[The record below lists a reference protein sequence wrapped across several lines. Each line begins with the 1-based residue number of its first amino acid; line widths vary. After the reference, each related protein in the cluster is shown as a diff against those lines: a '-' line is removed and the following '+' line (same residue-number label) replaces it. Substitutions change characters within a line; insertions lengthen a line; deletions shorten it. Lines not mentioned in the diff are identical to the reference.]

1 MVFGKT
7 FLSLQ
12 SNSVLFMKRA
22 NFFRLLALL
31 AVAALLPQT
40 AAGVSAPILPELEVL
55 DQTVKEAKKYM
66 AAKQAVIDS
75 LSSIWTRSGVSV
87 ERKWEA
93 LMEAGEQYCT
103 FNADSAL
110 RCSEAALS
118 ISEKLLHEPDKVERS
133 KIAVVNALSASGLFV
148 AAESAFR
155 NLSLSKSTQVA
166 RWKAG
171 RQLYSYMAGYVGSAN
186 RFEEEYR
193 RRYRAY
199 DDSLLAVL
207 PATDNFRQ
215 FISAERLIA
224 DGHYSEAKPILDH
237 LLKTLNSNANLYG
250 MAAYQM
256 AEACLHDGNPEDYA
270 IFLAKAAESDVKTC
284 VSEGLALPKLAQWL
298 YSRGDLDAAYRYINF
313 SLDNAVAGAA
323 RMRAGTIARSIPII
337 DDAYRSRLTESRNVL
352 LILLII
358 TFFVLVACGVLLFV
372 SVRQRKRLA
381 TANRAL
387 GVTGKTLESYVGYF
401 LEMCSAY
408 AGKLDSLGKLV
419 VRKISSGQTEDLVKM
434 VKTGKFADDVNSG
447 FFRVFDQAFL
457 DIFPDFVFNLNSL
470 LKEEERFELKKGQG
484 LPPELRIYAFVR
496 LGVGESVR
504 IAQIL
509 HYSPNTVYAYRNRV
523 RNKAVNRDTFDE
535 DVMKIG
541 G

>member
-1 MVFGKT
+1 M
-7 FLSLQ
+7 
-12 SNSVLFMKRA
+12 
-22 NFFRLLALL
+22 
-31 AVAALLPQT
+31 VAASMQPASGRPVT
-40 AAGVSAPILPELEVL
+40 SIPELEEL
-55 DQTVKEAKKYM
+55 DKTVKEAKKFM

-75 LSSIWTRSGVSV
+75 LSSVWTRPATP
-87 ERKWEA
+87 EEQKWEA
-93 LMEAGEQYCT
+93 LIAASEQYCT

-110 RCSEAALS
+110 RCSEAALA
-118 ISEKLLHEPDKVERS
+118 ISEKFLKERDKTERS
-133 KIAVVNALSASGLFV
+133 RIAIVNALSASGLFV
-148 AAESAFR
+148 AAESAFK
-155 NLSLSKSTQVA
+155 NLSQGESTRIA

-171 RQLYSYMAGYVGSAN
+171 RQLYSYMAGYVGTAN

-193 RRYRAY
+193 KRYRAF

-215 FISAERLIA
+215 FLSVERLIA
-224 DGHYSEAKPILDH
+224 DGHYSEAKPILDY
-237 LLKTLNSNANLYG
+237 LLKTLSPNENLYG

-256 AEACLHDGNPEDYA
+256 AEAFLHEGNSDAYIA
-270 IFLAKAAESDVKTC
+270 FLAKAAESDVRTC
-284 VSEGLALPKLAQWL
+284 VSEGLALPKLAQIM
-298 YSRGDLDAAYRYINF
+298 YSRGELDAAFRYINF

-323 RMRAGTIARSIPII
+323 RMRAGTIARSVPII
-337 DDAYRSRLTESRNVL
+337 DEAYRTRLTESRNLLLFL
-352 LILLII
+352 LIL
-358 TFFVLVACGVLLFV
+358 TFFMLIASGVLLFV

-381 TANRAL
+381 AANKAL
-387 GVTGKTLESYVGYF
+387 GTTGKTLESYVGYF

-408 AGKLDSLGKLV
+408 AGKLDSLGKVV
-419 VRKISSGQTEDLVKM
+419 VRKIASGQTEDLVKM

-457 DIFPDFVFNLNSL
+457 DIFPDFVFNLNQL
-470 LKEEERFELKKGQG
+470 LREEERFELKKGQG

-496 LGVGESVR
+496 LGVDESVR

-523 RNKAVNRDTFDE
+523 RNKAISRDTFDD

-541 G
+541 DRDIV